1 MNPNDFLTSQ
11 NFETELGDDD
21 KIIYIVKTTDNPQN
35 PLIVYCFLKDSL
47 DAYIESKGAVG
58 GGGVPMVYKVK
69 DYLLKSEP
77 VYQHPMEGNTYFD
90 KSLLVY
96 YPTATALYAYETD
109 RCAVGWSD
117 QLINGGEDLPI
128 YTLIP
133 FTLDQGPSRILE
145 MSLPHKLELAENLR
159 SVNRDAN
166 ENRVLTEL
174 LKDEIIPDYSER
186 IRSDYRYMEDLGP
199 YPALYPYVEV
209 LTIKHVYNMDLSV
222 FTSLTQ
228 LEAINCHDLTINN
241 PILDEVELENCT
253 VDSFTAPMLRDLRLE
268 NNAGVNV
275 SAFSNL
281 RKLIVLN
288 NPAPG
293 TIDVSSLQT
302 LTVLS
307 VLNCVLAKV
316 KPPPTIISLRIENNL
331 ATTKLPILSQCA
343 RLITRNVPL
352 LSEIGAVEHCE
363 YMDCTGCLSLKEIPA
378 TRELVT
384 LLIPDCPSLRLEN
397 YTLPTTVRRLHTT
410 SRIRITHT
418 LSLIKC
424 VPLDATYYEPYA
436 RRIEYL
442 EQYNIDRDRN
452 EADDTEEAERNREE
466 EAGENTDE
474 EVDIVVPLR
483 ANEAPAPDRVDK
495 FRQMREQVINRLPV
509 RPEETVIRGDN
520 NPEIVIP
527 EGTRGVILNNCR
539 SFEEVPFCST
549 MEVLQIVGCDSVR
562 RINPANVALKHLI
575 VTHCDRL
582 VISPEIMNQLETLII
597 ITEQELSIESVSLK
611 NLVIKST
618 AIRTLNC
625 PNLVVLVF
633 FMCYFINGNS
643 EIHSLSSLQELY
655 IASSDVKS
663 ITGID
668 PDVMIGGDIWSCPDL
683 KVVGEVHIEDLNDE
697 QKADA
702 IFAVYPILYH

>member
-47 DAYIESKGAVG
+47 EAYIESKGAVG

-77 VYQHPMEGNTYFD
+77 VFQHPMEGNTYFD

-145 MSLPHKLELAENLR
+145 MSLPNKLQLAQHLR
-159 SVNRDAN
+159 EVNRVDN

-174 LKDEIIPDYSER
+174 LKDEIIPNYTER
-186 IRSDYRYMEDLGP
+186 IRADYESMFGLGP
-199 YPALYPYVEV
+199 YPAIYPYVSI
-209 LTIKHVYNMDLSV
+209 LSIKGLDSPDLSG
-222 FTSLTQ
+222 FTSLEE
-228 LEAINCHDLTINN
+228 LEAIACNNLTVTC
-241 PILDEVELENCT
+241 PSLEEVEFEKCT
-253 VDSFTAPMLRDLRLE
+253 VNSITAPALRGLRLD
-268 NNAGVNV
+268 NMSGMNV
-275 SAFSNL
+275 SAFGNL
-281 RKLIVLN
+281 RKLIMLN
-288 NPAPG
+288 IPTPG
-293 TIDVSSLQT
+293 VMDASALQD

-307 VLNCVLAKV
+307 VLNCVLTKV

-331 ATTKLPILSQCA
+331 ATTKLGNMDRCA
-343 RLITRNVPL
+343 RLIARNVPL

-363 YMDCTGCLSLKEIPA
+363 YMDCTGCLSLKALPA

-397 YTLPTTVRRLHTT
+397 YTLPTTVKRLHTT
-410 SRIRITHT
+410 ARIPVTHK
-418 LSLIKC
+418 LDLVKC
-424 VPLDATYYEPYA
+424 VPLDEVYYEPRA
-436 RRIEYL
+436 RKVEYL
-442 EQYNIDRDRN
+442 EQYKIHRN

-466 EAGENTDE
+466 EETDE

-539 SFEEVPFCST
+539 WFEEVPFCST

-575 VTHCDRL
+575 VTHSDTL

-611 NLVIKST
+611 NLVMKSMD
-618 AIRTLNC
+618 IRTLNC
-625 PNLVVLVF
+625 SNLVVLVLS
-633 FMCYFINGNS
+633 MCYFSEGNKA
-643 EIHSLSSLQELY
+643 IRSLSSLQELY
-655 IASSDVKS
+655 IADSDVKS

-668 PDVMIGGDIWSCPDL
+668 PDVMIGGEIWDCPDL
-683 KVVGEVHIEDLNDE
+683 EWVGEVNVGELDDE

-702 IFAVYPILYH
+702 IFAMYPILYH